1 MFAQSF
7 FKIALGTILYKVT
20 EKVKK
25 IDFTKASKP
34 IMTLSV
40 LYRQYKFPDK
50 FPDKFFYY
58 IERLSLLIYLNYYL
72 VIKMIN
78 ICFFD
83 YCYFLKLIIVVVV
96 TIVLSVIVM

>member
-40 LYRQYKFPDK
+40 LYRQYK